1 LEAPRAAWG
10 VFEVGELRKSA
21 LVPIVEDFGSDPEFE
36 LTWRPLR
43 NVVAILVPI
52 TMLLFRSGKSF

>member
-1 LEAPRAAWG
+1 LEAPKAAWG
-10 VFEVGELRKSA
+10 VFEVEELRKSA
-21 LVPIVEDFGSDPEFE
+21 LVPIAEDSGSGPEFG

-52 TMLLFRSGKSF
+52 TMLLFKSGKSF